1 MQPCAPRK
9 FKILVA
15 ALKTPSD
22 PSRGPSGNPTVS
34 RTGFTLQQILTENGT
49 SRIGGPV
56 VAPPPPSPAAY
67 TAKITVTNPDYWD
80 PAVAGLPPFYD
91 KEEISLFGQYLTAS
105 DEFGGG
111 LGSGTGP
118 TAAIATQLA
127 DSLNV
132 SNYPGVA
139 AVAIGS
145 DVYITSLRPDA
156 TLPIKATND
165 YSAIL
170 GGISFDVYGPGG
182 ILLSVGPYYRQ
193 TYFITKSA
201 KTQSPPVSLP

>member
-34 RTGFTLQQILTENGT
+34 RTGFTLQQMVCENGT
-49 SRIGGPV
+49 TRIGGPV
-56 VAPPPPSPAAY
+56 VAPPPPSPVAY
-67 TAKITVTNPDYWD
+67 TAKLTVTNPDYWD
-80 PAVAGLPPFYD
+80 MAVTAPPPFYD

-118 TAAIATQLA
+118 TAGIATQLA
-127 DSLNV
+127 ASLNV
-132 SNYPGVA
+132 NSYPGVA

-156 TLPIKATND
+156 TLPIKASND

-170 GGISFDVYGPGG
+170 GGVSFVVYGPGG
-182 ILLSVGPYYRQ
+182 ILLSVAPNYRQ
-193 TYFITKSA
+193 THFITKPA